1 MRRLLLL
8 ASSIVL
14 VDTVFFTAL
23 TPLLPH
29 YAHDLGL
36 GKTGAGVLFAAYPAG
51 CFVGAIPSGMLA
63 GRLGAKATVL
73 VGVVTVAVC
82 ILVFGLAGSAWQ
94 LDVARFVQGIAS
106 AFSWT
111 GALVWLVVETPA
123 ERRGSVIGAAFGAA
137 AGGALVGPLVGGIAS
152 LAGIAATFV
161 TLAALS
167 LAVAGWA
174 ALTPTQEPEGLQPL
188 TSLLHAARDG
198 NVRLAAWFTVLPGL
212 LFGSLGV
219 LAPLRLS
226 ALGVGAVAISG
237 VFLGGAALETVSN
250 TVLGRVSDRVGP
262 VAPLLVGLA
271 ASIVVALLLP
281 WPGERIGLAALIV
294 IAGPCFAAFFTPGMT
309 LLTNLSEQRGLSLGY
324 AFTLV
329 SLAWAPGE
337 ALGAAG
343 SGALA
348 GATSDAVPYLLLAGA
363 CALTLSLLWRR
374 RGSIGSMTQSAAGS
388 SGSSSPTTTAA

>member
-51 CFVGAIPSGMLA
+51 CFFGAIPSGMLA
-63 GRLGAKATVL
+63 GRLGAKPTVL
-73 VGVVTVAVC
+73 VGVVTVALC
-82 ILVFGLAGSAWQ
+82 ILVFGLANAAWE
-94 LDVARFVQGIAS
+94 LDAARLVQGVAS

-111 GALVWLVVETPA
+111 GALVWLVVETPV
-123 ERRGSVIGAAFGAA
+123 ERRGSVIGVAFGAA

-174 ALTPTQEPEGLQPL
+174 LLTPAQRPEGLQPL
-188 TSLLHAARDG
+188 TYLFDAARDPD
-198 NVRLAAWFTVLPGL
+198 VQLAAWFTVLPGL
-212 LFGSLGV
+212 LFGTLGV

-226 ALGVGAVAISG
+226 TLGVGAVAISG
-237 VFLGGAALETVSN
+237 VFLGAAALETVTN
-250 TVLGRVSDRVGP
+250 TLLGRVSDRSGP

-271 ASIVVALLLP
+271 VSVVVAALLP
-281 WPGERIGLAALIV
+281 WPDERFLLAALIV
-294 IAGPCFAAFFTPGMT
+294 LAGPCFAAFFTPGMT
-309 LLTNLSEQRGLSLGY
+309 LLTHLSEQRGLTLGY

-343 SGALA
+343 AGALA
-348 GATSDAVPYLLLAGA
+348 GATSDAVPYLLLALA

-374 RGSIGSMTQSAAGS
+374 RGSIGSTMHSAAGS
-388 SGSSSPTTTAA
+388 SGSSSATTTAA